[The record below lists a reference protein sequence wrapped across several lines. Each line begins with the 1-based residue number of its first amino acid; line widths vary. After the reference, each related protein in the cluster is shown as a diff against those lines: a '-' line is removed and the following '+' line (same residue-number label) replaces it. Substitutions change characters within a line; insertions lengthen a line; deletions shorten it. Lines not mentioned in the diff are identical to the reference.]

1 MRPERLAVNEALQS
15 VLHTLCLVK
24 TMSETPGIKIL
35 LAEDNDGHA
44 WLLKDLLRRAGISN
58 EPLRFK
64 DGQEAWEYISV
75 NAAGHAGDYVLLLDI
90 RMSELG
96 GIELLRLIKSSPL
109 FKAMPV
115 ILVTCGDNP
124 QEIALCSE
132 LGCAAYL
139 AKPVELEKLKQALQ
153 DLGL

>member
-1 MRPERLAVNEALQS
+1 
-15 VLHTLCLVK
+15 
-24 TMSETPGIKIL
+24 MSGTTGIKIL

-44 WLLKDLLRRAGISN
+44 WLLKDALRLAGILS

-64 DGQEAWEYISV
+64 DGQEAWEYISA
-75 NAAGHAGDYVLLLDI
+75 NTAGHAGEYILFLDI
-90 RMSELG
+90 YMPRLG
-96 GIELLRLIKSSPL
+96 GVELLRLIKSSPL

-124 QEIALCSE
+124 QEMTQCSR

-139 AKPVELEKLKQALQ
+139 TKPVELEKLKQALK